1 MATRGR
7 NPRIRAQAA
16 LIRPVEILFACARS
30 ALEAS
35 VDRERWDMASRKTFL
50 KFYTGD
56 HKRLGDPTSP
66 GAFYAVQTV
75 IHTSPAEDGLHVRQ
89 ERTVW
94 LLSDP
99 TIRAGLPT
107 MSAVRKWINAKWMA
121 DTTRDRSKQD

>member
-1 MATRGR
+1 
-7 NPRIRAQAA
+7 
-16 LIRPVEILFACARS
+16 
-30 ALEAS
+30 
-35 VDRERWDMASRKTFL
+35 MASSRKSFL

-56 HKRLGDPTSP
+56 HKRLGDPASP

-107 MSAVRKWINAKWMA
+107 MSAVRRWINAKWMA
-121 DTTRDRSKQD
+121 DTTRDTSVIDE

>member
-1 MATRGR
+1 M
-7 NPRIRAQAA
+7 
-16 LIRPVEILFACARS
+16 
-30 ALEAS
+30 
-35 VDRERWDMASRKTFL
+35 DRERWDMASRKTFL

-75 IHTSPAEDGLHVRQ
+75 IHTTRAEDGTHVRE

-107 MSAVRKWINAKWMA
+107 MSAVRKWINAKWMG
-121 DTTRDRSKQD
+121 DTTRDRSKQA

>member
-1 MATRGR
+1 
-7 NPRIRAQAA
+7 
-16 LIRPVEILFACARS
+16 
-30 ALEAS
+30 
-35 VDRERWDMASRKTFL
+35 MASRKTFL

-75 IHTSPAEDGLHVRQ
+75 IHTTRAEDSPHVRE

-121 DTTRDRSKQD
+121 DTTRDRSKQA

>member
-56 HKRLGDPTSP
+56 HKRLSDPTSP

-75 IHTSPAEDGLHVRQ
+75 IHTTRAEDGLHVRQ

-107 MSAVRKWINAKWMA
+107 MSAVRKWINAKWMG
-121 DTTRDRSKQD
+121 DTTRDRSKQA

>member
-1 MATRGR
+1 M
-7 NPRIRAQAA
+7 
-16 LIRPVEILFACARS
+16 
-30 ALEAS
+30 
-35 VDRERWDMASRKTFL
+35 DRERWDMASRKTFL

-66 GAFYAVQTV
+66 GEFYAVQTV
-75 IHTSPAEDGLHVRQ
+75 IHTTRAEDGPHVRE

-107 MSAVRKWINAKWMA
+107 MSAVRKWINAKWMG
-121 DTTRDRSKQD
+121 DTTRDRSKQA